1 MRKFYSIFALCAF
14 LFLSVSIQATD
25 YTIPSGSPVVSWAL
39 PLYMGNTT
47 DGAGSFFGS
56 ITQQIYLAE
65 DLTAQEASAG
75 NITAATFYYTSKSGT
90 ASAITPRNIVI
101 YLMESD
107 IDEYPMHN
115 FPYQDIYDVTQD
127 KYLSYFLY
135 DNDNKAGVKVF
146 EGTLATEEVTSPIVK
161 EVTLTFN
168 VNNFAWSGT
177 KNIVMTLVDKSA
189 TTHASTNLRFH
200 IVSTKTNAGSVSH
213 PRFLD
218 TYWTTS
224 SDERASWINTSSD
237 SYDFSGKLGEFYGK
251 FKADNLTES
260 SQKSQRSYVPK
271 VTFSISSLPTP
282 SVPTGLA
289 ASDISNTSTLLSWN
303 TASSASSYELQSS
316 TNGEDWSALASSISG
331 TSYSWTGLTASTT
344 YYVRVRAVN
353 AVGNS
358 DWSEPLSFT
367 TLAPHIHDGIT
378 FEPWSNPA
386 ALPTSGNYF
395 LNTDV
400 ELASDWNVTE
410 NINLCLNGHEVYTE
424 TNSIQVKDGAT
435 FAIYDNEGGGRIYG
449 YFVANY
455 PEYGLINIENGG
467 TLVLSEGTI
476 QNLYGSYEEDDD
488 PDDKSLSNAIY
499 NNGTLKLS
507 GALTFTSYHA
517 DIYLGSNKYITIES
531 EKPLTNSEPYSVYKS
546 GKSVITSGWANMNGA
561 DPKDYF
567 VSANTSLNIK
577 MGETEAEFYPVISLS
592 ENNTNTAIGTYSG
605 QTVDVNLTR
614 SLTPSQYN
622 TFCLPFA
629 LDDDQLQELFG
640 TGYDLEEFVSSS
652 LKGDVLSLSFN
663 KVTSLEAGKPYLL
676 QPSVE
681 VTNPSFEGVTIGATA
696 PVDIETSLI
705 DFKGTFNPTELEVGN
720 HNILCLGASNS
731 LFWPNTSNPI
741 KGFRAYFEVK
751 GDAKKAKAAHIVKKE
766 DQAQALDNIENTR
779 PAQKRILNGQ
789 LVIEKNGTFYNA
801 QGQIVK

>member
-14 LFLSVSIQATD
+14 LFLSGSSYATD
-25 YTIPSGSPVVSWAL
+25 YTVEPTTAIKARSL
-39 PLYMGNTT
+39 PIYMQSSSTT
-47 DGAGSFFGS
+47 TSS
-56 ITQQIYLAE
+56 ITQQIFWPSELKDDDDNLA
-65 DLTAQEASAG
+65 TAG
-75 NITAATFYYTSKSGT
+75 DITAVTFYYAAGSSNASAFSRGIQIWLMDTTTTSYSLSYQSTQWTSKF
-90 ASAITPRNIVI
+90 ITN
-101 YLMESD
+101 SD
-107 IDEYPMHN
+107 
-115 FPYQDIYDVTQD
+115 
-127 KYLSYFLY
+127 K
-135 DNDNKAGVKVF
+135 KAGTKVYAGSLNTEAVSTTDDVK
-146 EGTLATEEVTSPIVK
+146 SVK
-161 EVTLTFN
+161 ITFN
-168 VNNFAWSGT
+168 VPFHWDGES
-177 KNIVMTLVDKSA
+177 NIVMTVVD
-189 TTHASTNLRFH
+189 
-200 IVSTKTNAGSVSH
+200 STKTQIGSNAYNNLKFYITEVS
-213 PRFLD
+213 PSRARFLHK
-218 TYWTTS
+218 YWTGSDQVDSWVGDLDRYGDAYGSLVNDSATMAGKRKYVPKTTFSITPTIPAPTNLAANSITTS
-224 SDERASWINTSSD
+224 SAT
-237 SYDFSGKLGEFYGK
+237 
-251 FKADNLTES
+251 
-260 SQKSQRSYVPK
+260 
-271 VTFSISSLPTP
+271 
-282 SVPTGLA
+282 
-289 ASDISNTSTLLSWN
+289 LSWDAAAGATGYNVRWGKTSGSLDHSQNNVAATSLAISDLDDGETYYFDVQTITAGGTSAFSSEANFN
-303 TASSASSYELQSS
+303 TAAVTHEH
-316 TNGEDWSALASSISG
+316 NGISFNK
-331 TSYSWTGLTASTT
+331 WASTT
-344 YYVRVRAVN
+344 
-353 AVGNS
+353 S
-358 DWSEPLSFT
+358 
-367 TLAPHIHDGIT
+367 
-378 FEPWSNPA
+378 
-386 ALPTSGNYF
+386 LPTSGNYF

-410 NINLCLNGHEVYTE
+410 NINLCLNGHKVYTE

-467 TLVLSEGTI
+467 TLVLSEGII

-592 ENNTNTAIGTYSG
+592 ENNTNTAIGTYSD
-605 QTVDVNLTR
+605 QMVDVNLTR

-640 TGYDLEEFVSSS
+640 DGYDLEKLTGSS
-652 LKGDVLSLSFN
+652 LDGDELTLTFD
-663 KVTSLEAGKPYLL
+663 KVTALEAGKPYLL
-676 QPSVE
+676 KPSVE

-705 DFKGTFNPTELEVGN
+705 DFKGTFAPTNLEVGN

-751 GDAKKAKAAHIVKKE
+751 GDAKKAKAARIVKKE

-789 LVIEKNGTFYNA
+789 LVIEKNGTLYNA

>member
-1 MRKFYSIFALCAF
+1 MRKLYSILALCAF

-25 YTIPSGSPVVSWAL
+25 YTIPTGSTANSTTL
-39 PLYMGNTT
+39 PIFMGSSAYGSISQQVYLASELTSA
-47 DGAGSFFGS
+47 GASAGS
-56 ITQQIYLAE
+56 ITA
-65 DLTAQEASAG
+65 LTFHYTARTT
-75 NITAATFYYTSKSGT
+75 TAAALTRPIK
-90 ASAITPRNIVI
+90 IW
-101 YLMESD
+101 LMETTKD
-107 IDEYPMHN
+107 TIAIDEVPW
-115 FPYQDIYDVTQD
+115 PSGLGYDGNPVFINNGT
-127 KYLSYFLY
+127 
-135 DNDNKAGVKVF
+135 NKG
-146 EGTLATEEVTSPIVK
+146 GTLVFTGNLETESCTTSESK
-161 EVTLTFN
+161 TTLITLDNAFP
-168 VNNFAWSGT
+168 WDGS
-177 KNIVMTLVDKSA
+177 KNIVMTVCDMSETSA
-189 TTHASTNLRFH
+189 TISSTYLRFVL
-200 IVSTKTNAGSVSH
+200 IATSK
-213 PRFLD
+213 PRFAHKKWLSGNSD
-218 TYWTTS
+218 TRNTWFADLSDPHGDVFSTPTSVAGQIISHKYVNKVKFSITSLTPPSIPTEVAANDISTTS
-224 SDERASWINTSSD
+224 A
-237 SYDFSGKLGEFYGK
+237 
-251 FKADNLTES
+251 
-260 SQKSQRSYVPK
+260 
-271 VTFSISSLPTP
+271 SIS
-282 SVPTGLA
+282 
-289 ASDISNTSTLLSWN
+289 WN
-303 TASSASSYELQSS
+303 AASSATSYELQQSA
-316 TNGEDWSALASSISG
+316 NGSDWSALASSISG

-344 YYVRVRAVN
+344 YYVRVRSVN

-358 DWSEPLSFT
+358 DWSEPISFT

-378 FEPWSNPA
+378 FEPWSNPS

-467 TLVLSEGTI
+467 TLVLSEGII

-499 NNGTLKLS
+499 NNGTLNLS

-605 QTVDVNLTR
+605 QMVDVNLTR
-614 SLTPSQYN
+614 SLTSSQYN
-622 TFCLPFA
+622 TICLPFA

-640 TGYDLEEFVSSS
+640 AGYDLEKLTGS
-652 LKGDVLSLSFN
+652 LLEGDELTLTFD
-663 KVTSLEAGKPYLL
+663 KVTALEAGKPYLL
-676 QPSVE
+676 QPSVD
-681 VTNPSFEGVTIGATA
+681 VANPSFEGVTIGATA
-696 PVDIETSLI
+696 LVNIETSLI

-731 LFWPNTSNPI
+731 LFWPNISNPI

-751 GDAKKAKAAHIVKKE
+751 GAAQKAKAAHIVKKE